1 MAKILTTEELGAG
14 RVLMLEEIKDE
25 QLWLRPEAVQGND
38 GVMVDMWHTI
48 KGVEEYGKTWRAW
61 DSVPTMVE
69 QVEAVWAGQ

>member
-1 MAKILTTEELGAG
+1 MARILETEELGAG

-38 GVMVDMWHTI
+38 GTMVDMWHTI
-48 KGVEEYGKTWRAW
+48 KAADEYGKTWRAW

-69 QVEAVWAGQ
+69 QVEAVWQG